1 MENLLGSL
9 MFFMLLIGGGKIL
22 IFYHLQK
29 MKKNIAIAGQNSF
42 DRYNHY
48 NYVYSQEEIYN
59 SMYPQIQSKFK
70 FCIQTSQLD
79 SEQIKFLERYLRRE
93 LQDHGHYK
101 NNAHAIYSMLKSPQ
115 LSNSNYLQIERML
128 EDFTHNK

>member
-1 MENLLGSL
+1 
-9 MFFMLLIGGGKIL
+9 MFILLLIGGGKIL

-29 MKKNIAIAGQNSF
+29 MKKNIATLGPTF
-42 DRYNHY
+42 DKYNHY

-59 SMYPQIQSKFK
+59 SMYPKIQTKFK
-70 FCIQTSQLD
+70 FYMQTSQLD
-79 SEQIKFLERYLRRE
+79 GEQIKFLERYLRRE

-115 LSNSNYLQIERML
+115 LSNANYRQIDSIL
-128 EDFTHNK
+128 EDFTHKK